1 MIDTSAYLHFVD
13 DALDGLAEILRELG
27 DEHAGRRLDT
37 PGANTPFAVVTHC
50 LGVMEF
56 WGGHVVH
63 GRTSERDRD
72 AEFRAAGEVADLQ
85 QRLEQARRQLHD
97 DVTSAELDQPPLAP
111 PGDLEPDA
119 EFLARTQGAVFLHV
133 YEELAQHRGQ
143 LEVTRD
149 VLLAQSEQG

>member
-1 MIDTSAYLHFVD
+1 VIDTSAYLHFVD
-13 DALDGLAEILRELG
+13 DALDGLAAILRELG

-37 PGANTPFAVVTHC
+37 PGANTPYAVVTHC

-63 GRTSERDRD
+63 GRPSDRDRD
-72 AEFRAAGEVADLQ
+72 GEFRAAGEVGGLLD
-85 QRLEQARRQLHD
+85 RLEQARARLHD
-97 DVTSAELDQPPLAP
+97 DVAAAALDQPPLAP
-111 PGDLEPDA
+111 PHDLEPDA
-119 EFLARTQGAVFLHV
+119 AFLASTQGAVFLHV

-149 VLLAQSEQG
+149 VLLAHSEQG

>member
-1 MIDTSAYLHFVD
+1 MIDTSAYLSFLD
-13 DALDGLAEILRELG
+13 DAVDGLAAILRELG

-37 PGANTPFAVVTHC
+37 AGANTPYAVVTHC

-63 GRTSERDRD
+63 GRPSDRDRA
-72 AEFRAAGEVADLQ
+72 AEFRAAGDVAGLL
-85 QRLEQARRQLHD
+85 RRREAARAQLHD
-97 DVTSAELDQPPLAP
+97 DFAAAALDRPPTAP
-111 PGDLEPDA
+111 PDDLEPDA
-119 EFLARTQGAVFLHV
+119 AFLASTQGAVFLHV

-149 VLLAQSEQG
+149 VLLAHSEQG